1 MNGKRAEIKNGSHI
15 FSATSSFILLL
26 LLHGIK
32 ALKVLALSV
41 LSFLRFLRSPTT
53 FFSFLPL
60 SASSV
65 CRLIHLWHFRQIL
78 FFFRLVHSFSP
89 LFSLARYFFFASIFL
104 LHICICCL
112 FTFTMTNRPE
122 IMYSLITLRAPMTT
136 LNFIGKNYIFCI
148 KNKEK
153 PYLTISYLT
162 SHHLLLL

>member
-26 LLHGIK
+26 RHGIK
-32 ALKVLALSV
+32 ALKVLGLSV
-41 LSFLRFLRSPTT
+41 LSFLCFLLSPTT

-65 CRLIHLWHFRQIL
+65 CRLIHFWHFRQIL

-89 LFSLARYFFFASIFL
+89 LFGLARYFFSSSIFL

-112 FTFTMTNRPE
+112 FTFTMTIRPE
-122 IMYSLITLRAPMTT
+122 IMYSLTTLRAPMTT
-136 LNFIGKNYIFCI
+136 LNFIGKNYIFCTC
-148 KNKEK
+148 
-153 PYLTISYLT
+153 LV
-162 SHHLLLL
+162 

>member
-32 ALKVLALSV
+32 ALKVLGLSV
-41 LSFLRFLRSPTT
+41 LSFLCFLLSPTT

-65 CRLIHLWHFRQIL
+65 CQLIHFWRFRQIL
-78 FFFRLVHSFSP
+78 FFFRLVHSFPP
-89 LFSLARYFFFASIFL
+89 LFGLARYFFSSSIFL

-112 FTFTMTNRPE
+112 FTFTMTIRPE
-122 IMYSLITLRAPMTT
+122 IMYSLTTLRAPMTT
-136 LNFIGKNYIFCI
+136 LNFIGKNYIFCTC
-148 KNKEK
+148 
-153 PYLTISYLT
+153 LV
-162 SHHLLLL
+162 